1 MTSQELSN
9 SEKFIRE
16 LSSRPLAERLAVVDY
31 IAKLFALLLQFAL
44 MNFIVSGSFKQ
55 PSILRIG
62 LYIRCLR
69 IIIAIIKDIVA
80 ISKGGTPDNA
90 FRVLE

>member
-9 SEKFIRE
+9 SEQFIRD

-31 IAKLFALLLQFAL
+31 ISKLFIALLKFAIV
-44 MNFIVSGSFKQ
+44 NFIVNGSFRQ

-69 IIIAIIKDIVA
+69 IIIAIIKDIVD
-80 ISKGGTPDNA
+80 ISKGRNPTNA
-90 FRVLE
+90 FRVLG